1 MSAFVGERVLRS
13 HSFDL
18 AMPLSAAFPLFEPEG
33 ERAWAPGWDPQY
45 VYPADGRPEKG
56 MVFVTDANDE
66 ETLWLVLR
74 HEPGAGAVEYARVTP
89 GNRVAIVRVQC
100 DAIDAG
106 STRVTVSYEYTGLSE
121 EGNAYVRSMDEGAYR
136 AFIESWGE
144 MIRHQAISAA
154 FPRSFT

>member
-1 MSAFVGERVLRS
+1 MSAFRGERALRS

-18 AMPLSAAFPLFEPEG
+18 PMPLSAAFPLFEPEG
-33 ERAWAPGWDPQY
+33 ERAWAPGWDPTY

-56 MVFVTDANDE
+56 MVFVTGLDQE

-74 HEPGAGAVEYARVTP
+74 HDAEAGAVEYARVTT

-100 DAIDAG
+100 DAFDEG

-121 EGNAYVRSMDEGAYR
+121 SGNDYVRSMDETR
-136 AFIESWGE
+136 FREFIESWKA
-144 MIRHQAISAA
+144 AIMEAQ
-154 FPRSFT
+154 T